1 MSQQS
6 ESALRTIGFLN
17 DDSHAEAIVTP
28 EDMTAE
34 HRLIAKTT
42 ADFVDEEIRPHLETL
57 DKKNFSLALK
67 LFQQAGE
74 LGLMGAGIPEA
85 YGGLGLDPLS
95 AALVTEKIAPTSGFA
110 VAHNIHVGPGT
121 LPLVYFGTE
130 QQKQKYLPALASGEK
145 IAAYAL
151 TEPGSGSDALAAK
164 ATAQLDESG
173 SFYLLDGEKQ
183 WITNASIADVFIVF
197 AKVDREKLTAF
208 IVERD
213 FPGVSTGVEEKKMG
227 IHSCSTATLLLDR
240 AKVPTENVLGTIGRG
255 HEVALNIL
263 NLARHKL
270 AVSNVGLAKR
280 ALEVAVQYAGVRE
293 QFRTPLSSF
302 PLIQEK
308 LADMAI
314 AVYAAESAVYR
325 TIGLLTEQL
334 EKLPSEGALDRGHV
348 VQALSAQIIECALN
362 KFYASEVL
370 DFVVDEA
377 VQIHGG
383 YGYMAEYE
391 VETMYRDARINR
403 IFEGTNEINRLTVA
417 RTLVKKALGGDI
429 DPQQK
434 ARLYGARPC
443 GGVNGTD
450 HGGKTDAVCKTE
462 AVVGADTDTAGGLT
476 HKGTL
481 AENALATAYERL
493 HDGKGAFW
501 LTFDAALRTY
511 DKRLNDEQEVLAN
524 IADTV
529 NELYAMEAVIK
540 RTEKAV
546 ASGDRTGEWKHGI
559 ATVFCQEAFDRILLH
574 TRETLAKLAEDG
586 DANETSGASDTSS
599 VSSTISASSTRA
611 SRSSAAAAA
620 RFVGE
625 CMMKPRLNVIA
636 RKRTIAA
643 KVIAAERYPM

>member
-17 DDSHAEAIVTP
+17 DDSHAETIVTP
-28 EDMTAE
+28 EDMSAE

-57 DKKNFSLALK
+57 DKKDFSLALK

-74 LGLMGAGIPEA
+74 LGLVGAGIPEA

-130 QQKQKYLPALASGEK
+130 QQKQTYLPALASGEK

-308 LADMAI
+308 LGEMAI

-334 EKLPSEGALDRGHV
+334 EKLPSEGALDRGQV

-443 GGVNGTD
+443 GANGTD
-450 HGGKTDAVCKTE
+450 H
-462 AVVGADTDTAGGLT
+462 
-476 HKGTL
+476 
-481 AENALATAYERL
+481 ALAAAYERL

-511 DKRLNDEQEVLAN
+511 DKSLNNEQEVLAN

-540 RTEKAV
+540 RTEKAI

-586 DANETSGASDTSS
+586 DANDTSNAGDTNDANETSGASDTRS
-599 VSSTISASSTRA
+599 VSSTSSASSTSTASSTRASSSTRAA

-625 CMMKPRLNVIA
+625 CMMKPRVNVIA

-643 KVIAAERYPM
+643 KVITAERYPM